1 MAQHASRLLA
11 GYLQRLTRNSRVAFS
26 PEGLAVAR
34 ACMDL
39 SARLLVNP
47 YRLAQAQMEVVHD
60 HLLLWRQAMLKAMGM
75 PSQTLAEP
83 DGEDPRFSDPAWEE
97 NYLLDFIKQSYL
109 ITARHLQQ
117 TIEQVEGLD
126 EASQRQMRLLT
137 QQYLDSLSP
146 THFMLTNLEVLR
158 ATLHSKGRNL
168 VDGLKNL
175 PGDLET
181 GVASGGP
188 GAGSDE
194 RRLVECSTNSRGTV
208 IFRNRLIQLLHFEP
222 TTPRHYKIPLLLL
235 PPWSN
240 RYYLLDLRQDDSFA
254 KWTSEQGFTTFMVSW
269 LKPDEAVTRTTFED
283 YRTDGAMA
291 AITAVEKAT
300 GATRVHLAGYS
311 LGGNLVIS
319 TLARMAAIDDQ
330 RAASGSILGAMIE
343 CPDLGEYGGVGG
355 PGGSDVSQ
363 VTVPRYFFS
372 TIDDHVSSWKRSYR
386 AARLPSGPV
395 RFVLGGSGLFAGV
408 VHPPS
413 PSRHGYWTNEILP
426 AAPDDFLAGAAK
438 HLGSWWDDW
447 RQWLLAQP
455 EGHVLVP
462 TGMPSDAAPEMLQD
476 RLRCQPDSQQ

>member
-26 PEGLAVAR
+26 PEGLAVAK

-39 SARLLVNP
+39 SVRLLVNP

-126 EASQRQMRLLT
+126 EASQRQVRLLT

-146 THFMLTNLEVLR
+146 THFILTNPEVLHE
-158 ATLHSKGRNL
+158 TLHSKGRNL
-168 VDGLKNL
+168 VDGLKIL
-175 PGDLET
+175 LGELET

-188 GAGSDE
+188 GAGPDE
-194 RRLVECSTNSRGTV
+194 RRLVEYSANPRGTV
-208 IFRNRLIQLLHFEP
+208 IFRNRLMQLLQFEP
-222 TTPRHYKIPLLLL
+222 TTPRHYKIPLLLV
-235 PPWSN
+235 PPSSN

-254 KWTSEQGFTTFMVSW
+254 RWTSEQGFATFMVSW
-269 LKPDEAVTRTTFED
+269 LDPDESVARTTFED
-283 YRTDGAMA
+283 FCTEGVMA
-291 AITAVEKAT
+291 AITAVEQAT

-311 LGGNLVIS
+311 IGGNLMMS

-330 RAASGSILGAMIE
+330 RAASGSFLGAMIE
-343 CPDLGEYGGVGG
+343 FPDLGECRGAGG
-355 PGGSDVSQ
+355 PDVAQ
-363 VTVPRYFFS
+363 VTVPCYFFS
-372 TIDDHVSSWKRSYR
+372 SIDDHVSPWQRSYR
-386 AARLPSGPV
+386 AARLPSGPI
-395 RFVLGGSGLFAGV
+395 RFVLGGSGMFAGV
-408 VHPPS
+408 VLPPS
-413 PSRHGYWTNEILP
+413 ARRHGYWTNEVLP
-426 AAPDDFLAGAAK
+426 ETPDDFLAGAAK

-462 TGMPSDAAPEMLQD
+462 TDMPGDAAPGMLQD
-476 RLRCQPDSQQ
+476 KLRCPPDPQQ

>member
-1 MAQHASRLLA
+1 MAQHASRQLA

-126 EASQRQMRLLT
+126 EASQRRVRLLT

-146 THFMLTNLEVLR
+146 THFIQTNPEVLR
-158 ATLHSKGRNL
+158 ETLHSKGRNL

-175 PGDLET
+175 LGDLEP

-194 RRLVECSTNSRGTV
+194 RLLVECSGNCRGTV
-208 IFRNRLIQLLHFEP
+208 IFRNRLMQLLHFEP
-222 TTPRHYKIPLLLL
+222 TTPRHYKIPLLLV

-254 KWTSEQGFTTFMVSW
+254 KWTCEQGFTTFMVSW
-269 LKPDEAVTRTTFED
+269 LAPDEAVTSTTFED
-283 YRTDGAMA
+283 YCSDGVMA
-291 AITAVEKAT
+291 AITVVEQAT
-300 GATRVHLAGYS
+300 GATRAHLAGYS
-311 LGGNLVIS
+311 LGGNLVMY
-319 TLARMAAIDDQ
+319 TLARMAAINDQ
-330 RAASGSILGAMIE
+330 RAASGSILGALIE
-343 CPDLGEYGGVGG
+343 CLKSGECGGVAG
-355 PGGSDVSQ
+355 PRGPDVAQ
-363 VTVPRYFFS
+363 VTAPCYFFS
-372 TIDDHVSSWKRSYR
+372 TIDDHVSPWKHSYR

-395 RFVLGGSGLFAGV
+395 RFVLGGSGLFAGI

-413 PSRHGYWTNEILP
+413 VSRHGYWTNETLP
-426 AAPDDFLAGAAK
+426 AAPEDFLAGAAK
-438 HLGSWWDDW
+438 HLNSWWDDW
-447 RQWLLAQP
+447 RHWLLAQR

-462 TGMPSDAAPEMLQD
+462 TGLPSDAAPELLQD
-476 RLRCQPDSQQ
+476 RLRCHPDPQQ

>member
-1 MAQHASRLLA
+1 M
-11 GYLQRLTRNSRVAFS
+11 
-26 PEGLAVAR
+26 
-34 ACMDL
+34 
-39 SARLLVNP
+39 
-47 YRLAQAQMEVVHD
+47 
-60 HLLLWRQAMLKAMGM
+60 
-75 PSQTLAEP
+75 
-83 DGEDPRFSDPAWEE
+83 
-97 NYLLDFIKQSYL
+97 
-109 ITARHLQQ
+109 
-117 TIEQVEGLD
+117 
-126 EASQRQMRLLT
+126 
-137 QQYLDSLSP
+137 
-146 THFMLTNLEVLR
+146 
-158 ATLHSKGRNL
+158 
-168 VDGLKNL
+168 
-175 PGDLET
+175 
-181 GVASGGP
+181 
-188 GAGSDE
+188 
-194 RRLVECSTNSRGTV
+194 
-208 IFRNRLIQLLHFEP
+208 QLLHFEP

-355 PGGSDVSQ
+355 PDVAQ

-447 RQWLLAQP
+447 RQWLLAQR

-462 TGMPSDAAPEMLQD
+462 TGLPSDAAPEILQD
-476 RLRCQPDSQQ
+476 RLRCHPDPQQ